1 MTNKYIFDVDGT
13 LTASRQQMDAEFQEW
28 FTKFASD
35 HEVYIVTGSDKQK
48 TLEQIGQDTWDACTR
63 VYQCSGNDVW
73 ENGENIRVNK
83 LEPTDDMNKF
93 FSVWLNL
100 SNYTVR
106 TGQHV
111 DVRPG
116 LINFSIVGRGATK
129 SERADYV
136 KYDEDTSERSMI
148 AEAFNNYF
156 RPAFVAQV
164 AGETGIDIMRAREDK
179 SQIIRDFQPSDTLH
193 FFGDKVMLG
202 GNDYTLAAEVIKR
215 GGSVYSV
222 KDWRETWQHLKR
234 S

>member
-1 MTNKYIFDVDGT
+1 MNRFIFDVDGT
-13 LTASRQQMDAEFQEW
+13 LTPSRAVIDTAFKTWLIEFC
-28 FTKFASD
+28 SNNP
-35 HEVYIVTGSDKQK
+35 VYIVTGSDKAK
-48 TLEQIGQDTWDACTR
+48 TIEQIGHDTWDACAR

-73 ENGENIRVNK
+73 ENGKNIRVNK
-83 LEPTDDMNKF
+83 LEPTDDMTKF

-116 LINFSIVGRGATK
+116 LINFSIVGRAATK
-129 SERADYV
+129 SERAAYV
-136 KYDEDTSERSMI
+136 KYDEDTRERYMI

-156 RPAFVAQV
+156 NPSYVAQV

-179 SQIIRDFQPSDTLH
+179 SQIIRDFQPSDRIH
-193 FFGDKVMLG
+193 FFGDKVMVG
-202 GNDYTLAAEVIKR
+202 GNDYTLAAEVIKL